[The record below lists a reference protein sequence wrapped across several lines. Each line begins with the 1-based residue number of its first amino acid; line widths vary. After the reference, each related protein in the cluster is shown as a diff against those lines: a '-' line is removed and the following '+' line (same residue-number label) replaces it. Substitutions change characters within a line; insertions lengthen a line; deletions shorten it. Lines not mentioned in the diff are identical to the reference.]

1 MNTALI
7 RVLLAIDTAT
17 PSRGLLEVV
26 AGLGLGTQ
34 VSLQAAFFEDQGL
47 LESASLSCAREVSHR
62 ELVPRALDRQ
72 SLERQILWRRETLK
86 RHFLASARPLA
97 REHQFRSIRGPTG
110 SELLREAREH
120 DVLILGRPGPLTC
133 LPSWMGARLE
143 HLLQSG
149 PSTIVLAQDDWSTGA
164 ALVAVTGSDNT
175 GDKALATASR
185 IASAAALP
193 LTVLNQALL
202 NPGATGTPDQPVD
215 YLADSPG
222 TRELV
227 NQLRQKAVRALVIN
241 AELAARYPE
250 LIPTVLRKTMSS
262 VVICH

>member
-1 MNTALI
+1 MSTTLI

-17 PSRGLLEVV
+17 PSRGLLDVV

-34 VSLQAAFFEDQGL
+34 VSLQAAFFEDQAL
-47 LESASLSCAREVSHR
+47 LESASLSCAREISHR

-72 SLERQILWRRETLK
+72 SLERQMLLRRETLK

-120 DVLILGRPGPLTC
+120 DVLILRRPGPLTC

-149 PSTIVLAQDDWSTGA
+149 PSTIVLAQDGWSKGA

-185 IASAAALP
+185 IASAAALS
-193 LTVLNQALL
+193 LTVLNL
-202 NPGATGTPDQPVD
+202 NPGATGTPNEAVD
-215 YLADSPG
+215 YFADSPG

-227 NQLRQKAVRALVIN
+227 KQLRQKGVRALVIT

>member
-1 MNTALI
+1 MSTTLI

-26 AGLGLGTQ
+26 AGLGLGNQ
-34 VSLQAAFFEDQGL
+34 VSLHAAFFEDQAL
-47 LESASLSCAREVSHR
+47 LESASLSCAREVSHG

-72 SLERQILWRRETLK
+72 SLERQILRRRETLK

-110 SELLREAREH
+110 PELLREAREH

-149 PSTIVLAQDDWSTGA
+149 PRTIVLAQEGWSTGA
-164 ALVAVTGSDNT
+164 ALVAVTGSDNI
-175 GDKALATASR
+175 GDEPLATASR

-193 LTVLNQALL
+193 LTVLN
-202 NPGATGTPDQPVD
+202 PGATGTPDEAVD
-215 YLADSPG
+215 YSADSPG

-227 NQLRQKAVRALVIN
+227 NQLRQKGVRALVIT

-250 LIPTVLRKTMSS
+250 LIPTVLRRTMSS

>member
-1 MNTALI
+1 MSTTLI

-34 VSLQAAFFEDQGL
+34 VSLQAAFFEDQAL
-47 LESASLSCAREVSHR
+47 LESASLSCAREVSHG

-72 SLERQILWRRETLK
+72 SLERQILRRRETLK
-86 RHFLASARPLA
+86 RHFLANARPLA

-110 SELLREAREH
+110 PELLREAREH

-149 PSTIVLAQDDWSTGA
+149 PSTIVLAQGSWSTGA
-164 ALVAVTGSDNT
+164 ALVAVTGSDNI
-175 GDKALATASR
+175 GDEPLATASR

-193 LTVLNQALL
+193 LTVLN
-202 NPGATGTPDQPVD
+202 PGATGTPDEAVD
-215 YLADSPG
+215 YFADSPG

-227 NQLRQKAVRALVIN
+227 NQLRQKGVRALVIT

-250 LIPTVLRKTMSS
+250 LIPTVLRRTMSS

>member
-1 MNTALI
+1 MSTTLI

-26 AGLGLGTQ
+26 AGLGLGNQ
-34 VSLQAAFFEDQGL
+34 VSLHAAFFEDQAL
-47 LESASLSCAREVSHR
+47 LESASLSCAREVSHG

-72 SLERQILWRRETLK
+72 SLERQILRRRETLK
-86 RHFLASARPLA
+86 RHFLANARPLA

-149 PSTIVLAQDDWSTGA
+149 PRTIVLAQEGWSTGA
-164 ALVAVTGSDNT
+164 ALVAVTGSDNI
-175 GDKALATASR
+175 GDEPLATASR

-193 LTVLNQALL
+193 LTVLN
-202 NPGATGTPDQPVD
+202 PGATGTPDEAVD
-215 YLADSPG
+215 YFADSPG